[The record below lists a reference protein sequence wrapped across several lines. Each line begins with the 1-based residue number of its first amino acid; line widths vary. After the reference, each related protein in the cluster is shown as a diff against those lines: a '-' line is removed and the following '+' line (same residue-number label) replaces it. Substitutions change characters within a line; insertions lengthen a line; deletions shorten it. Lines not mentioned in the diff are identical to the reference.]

1 MSRRRYEGSLI
12 LRALAQLV
20 GGQVRKTAPPNL
32 SDIEP
37 EPPGELELLLVAVVH
52 KAHDDVALVDGLE
65 NNVKSKFV

>member
-1 MSRRRYEGSLI
+1 M
-12 LRALAQLV
+12 
-20 GGQVRKTAPPNL
+20 RKTAPPNL